1 MSRRRGG
8 GRQASAS
15 LQAAQNAGLVSKGRK
30 RRPISVVMEALG
42 RQEEEEEE
50 DSDFSDFGDAEEVIA
65 EEADQSGDTEKLEK
79 ELRGAGMKEDEIENF
94 LLESGFTTVA
104 ECNDVEVDD
113 LIECLMEMGVKK
125 LKSKAISRRL
135 KAAAK
140 LAASGGASASAPAP
154 APALV
159 SPAPASA
166 AQRAAA
172 ASSRRKS
179 LAVAASDLPQ
189 HAQHFAEVEGIKWLP
204 QRDFRRLANAIEWD
218 DAATCA
224 EMFELH
230 GIETNDCIIRSD
242 GVGRQMGAIGLGAN
256 WIGYTTGHHACTN
269 GSVNVLKWFVA
280 LPDAH
285 LESRCRE
292 GKAMLDYAEEAEEFH
307 CEHIVKQ
314 ALGLPTTF
322 KVAQRKMSRRKS
334 RIPCGAERRRMAS
347 LAAGQL
353 IPQKL

>member
-42 RQEEEEEE
+42 GQEEEEEE

-140 LAASGGASASAPAP
+140 LAASGGGGGGGAPTSAPAP
-154 APALV
+154 APAL
-159 SPAPASA
+159 APASA
-166 AQRAAA
+166 ATATWLAPLVRH
-172 ASSRRKS
+172 ASPFHVCR
-179 LAVAASDLPQ
+179 
-189 HAQHFAEVEGIKWLP
+189 
-204 QRDFRRLANAIEWD
+204 
-218 DAATCA
+218 C
-224 EMFELH
+224 
-230 GIETNDCIIRSD
+230 C
-242 GVGRQMGAIGLGAN
+242 
-256 WIGYTTGHHACTN
+256 
-269 GSVNVLKWFVA
+269 
-280 LPDAH
+280 
-285 LESRCRE
+285 RCR
-292 GKAMLDYAEEAEEFH
+292 
-307 CEHIVKQ
+307 
-314 ALGLPTTF
+314 
-322 KVAQRKMSRRKS
+322 
-334 RIPCGAERRRMAS
+334 
-347 LAAGQL
+347 
-353 IPQKL
+353 